1 MRFDRAKEIITNFIF
16 TLRNISAAQLL
27 SVAVAAALVIALSGC
42 SLQDSPGR
50 RIVFTTGLDDDT
62 VFRIEDVSCS
72 LSEVMVYLVNTQKGY
87 EKTFGSDI
95 WEKET
100 DAGTVEDR
108 LKESVLAKVAQIK
121 VMNLLADENGIE
133 LTEEENALAGKAA
146 EEYFG
151 ELTDADIAAM
161 NGVTLEDITQIMV
174 QTARADKLYDYII
187 RDINPEIS
195 DDEARTITVE
205 QILIKTYTLDEAGQK
220 VPCSEREKN
229 AAYNRIREILKKIWA
244 DESFEELMAQY
255 NEADEGTI
263 SFGKGGMESVY
274 ENAAFNLGTEEVSGI
289 IETGEG
295 YVIIKCISTF
305 NREETEA
312 NKVKIVEK
320 RKREVF
326 GAQYDAFVAT
336 LTKELNSKLWD
347 SITLNEDERVLSANL
362 TEVYAKY
369 FN

>member
-1 MRFDRAKEIITNFIF
+1 MKRLTRI
-16 TLRNISAAQLL
+16 AAI
-27 SVAVAAALVIALSGC
+27 AAALMVSISGC
-42 SLQDSPGR
+42 APAQILDR
-50 RIVFTTGLDDDT
+50 RIVFTTGFDDGV
-62 VFRIEDVSCS
+62 VFRIEDVSCT
-72 LSEVMVYLVNTQKGY
+72 LTEALVYLVNTQKGY

-100 DAGTVEDR
+100 DAGTVEER

-121 VMNLLADENGIE
+121 VMNLLALENGIA
-133 LTEEENALAGKAA
+133 LTEEEHDLAARAA
-146 EEYFG
+146 TEYY
-151 ELTDADIAAM
+151 ESLSDADKKAM
-161 NGVTLEDITQIMV
+161 NDVTLEDVTGIMEE
-174 QTARADKLYDYII
+174 QALANKLYDYII

-205 QILIKTYTLDEAGQK
+205 QILIKTYTLNGAGQK
-220 VPCSEREKN
+220 VPFSDREKN
-229 AAYNRIREILKKIWA
+229 AAYNRAREILKKIWA
-244 DESFEELMAQY
+244 DESFEELMAEY

-274 ENAAFNLGTEEVSGI
+274 ETAAFNLGTDEVSEI
-289 IETGEG
+289 IETSEG

-312 NKVKIVEK
+312 NKVKIVDK

-336 LTKELNSKLWD
+336 LTKQLNKKLWD
-347 SITLNEDERVLSANL
+347 SVTLNEDQQVSSTNL
-362 TEVYAKY
+362 MEVYSKY
-369 FN
+369 FD